1 MARPDT
7 TYPFAHRQRVRFG
20 ETDLQGV
27 VYYANY
33 LLFAEVGRV
42 AYLRALGIDYGRDLL
57 GQGVDFTIG
66 EATVRYQAPLRFDDE
81 YDIRVRVGEIRN
93 SSWVFEYAF
102 DRADGQRCAIG
113 STVQVILDHES
124 GKAARIH
131 YLAGTR
137 RHHLHLRRFRWPA
150 PLRLA
155 TR

>member
-1 MARPDT
+1 MARPEA

-42 AYLRALGIDYGRDLL
+42 AYLRELGIDYGRDLI

-81 YDIRVRVGEIRN
+81 YDVRVRVGEIRN

-102 DRADGQRCAIG
+102 DRADGLRCAIG
-113 STVQVILDHES
+113 STVQVILDHET
-124 GKAARIH
+124 GKAERIPK
-131 YLAGTR
+131 
-137 RHHLHLRRFRWPA
+137 HLRDVLERA
-150 PLRLA
+150 KA
-155 TR
+155 A

>member
-1 MARPDT
+1 MTAAGD
-7 TYPFAHRQRVRFG
+7 YPFAHRQRVRFG

-33 LLFAEVGRV
+33 LLFAEVGRI
-42 AYLRALGIDYGRDLL
+42 AYLRELGIDYRRDLL
-57 GQGVDFTIG
+57 EQGIDFTIG

-113 STVQVILDHES
+113 STVQVIIDRTT
-124 GKAARIH
+124 GKPARIPPQ
-131 YLAGTR
+131 
-137 RHHLHLRRFRWPA
+137 LRGVLERARTTG
-150 PLRLA
+150 R
-155 TR
+155 T